1 MEQFIREI
9 KKRCGNS
16 SDMIYRKM
24 TIDKTNIMIIFNE
37 VLTSSDAIHQFILE
51 NITYLIDNKI
61 NPSSFFSFFLE
72 SVPAN
77 QVKVISNLDEAIDAI
92 FNGYTIILSETCE
105 MIGVET
111 RANLDRGI
119 PEADSEQTLLG
130 AKDAFC
136 ENFNKNL
143 GLIRRRVK
151 TEKLFLE
158 DFILGEKTKTKT
170 GILYIKD
177 VAEESLID
185 NVREKIKKAKTDS
198 IIDSCYLKELISK
211 DHQNFFPTI
220 MATERPDQ
228 VAMALLEGKIVVLA
242 DNSPYALIIPCFL
255 IDLFHTADD
264 YYQKP
269 INITFIRIIR
279 FLAFFIAIFT
289 PAYYVAAT
297 THNQAALSL
306 NLLIN
311 FASQRQMVPFPALV
325 EAIIMSITFEILRES
340 DTRMPSSMGSAVS
353 ILGGLVLGDAA
364 VSAGIVS
371 PIMIIV
377 IAISAISGLLFSSM
391 ELISAIRFQRFLL
404 LILAAFFGIYGI
416 FLGTVLFIIELTSL
430 KSFGKPYLTP
440 FAPFVMECQDDAI
453 IKTSKP
459 LSEIDNPYLKK
470 KRRKDG

>member
-1 MEQFIREI
+1 MKNFVKEI
-9 KKRCGNS
+9 KARYGNN
-16 SDMIYRKM
+16 SDMIYREMKINNEEI
-24 TIDKTNIMIIFNE
+24 TIVFNE

-61 NPSSFFSFFLE
+61 RPSSFFDFFLT

-77 QVKVISNLDEAIDAI
+77 QVKTLNTIDAMIDAI
-92 FNGYTIILSETCE
+92 ANGYTIVLSKEEDAIAIETK
-105 MIGVET
+105 
-111 RANLDRGI
+111 ANLDRGI
-119 PEADSEQTLLG
+119 PEANSEQTLLG

-143 GLIRRRVK
+143 GLIRKRIK
-151 TEKLFLE
+151 SEQLQLE
-158 DFILGEKTKTKT
+158 DFTLGTKTKTKT
-170 GILYIKD
+170 GIIYLKD
-177 VAEESLID
+177 LTEKKLVQE
-185 NVREKIKKAKTDS
+185 VREKLNKVKQEDIL
-198 IIDSCYLKELISK
+198 DSCYLKELITE
-211 DHQNFFPTI
+211 QNQNSFPTI

-228 VAMALLEGKIVVLA
+228 VTRALLEGKIAIIV
-242 DNSPYALIIPCFL
+242 DNSPYVLIIPCFL

-279 FLAFFIAIFT
+279 FIAFFIAIFT
-289 PAYYVAAT
+289 PAYYVAIT
-297 THNQAALSL
+297 THNQSALSL

-311 FASQRQMVPFPALV
+311 FASQRQMVPFPAVV

-391 ELISAIRFQRFLL
+391 ELISAIRFQRFFL
-404 LILAAFFGIYGI
+404 LILASLLGIYGI
-416 FLGTVLFIIELTSL
+416 FLGTILFIIKLTSL

-440 FAPFVMECQDDAI
+440 FAPFIKECQEDAI
-453 IKTSKP
+453 MKTGKP
-459 LSEIDNPYLKK
+459 LDEIKNPYLVKGK
-470 KRRKDG
+470 EK